1 MSVSGGPIV
10 SRSLVDRV
18 KGILTSPSAEWRVIE
33 PEPATVRGLYMGY
46 IVPLS
51 AIGPIAGALGLSLF
65 GISVPFVGRIHSSL
79 MWVLEGAVLGYV
91 LGLLGVYAT
100 AFVVDAL
107 APTFGGE
114 KNMVQSLKVV
124 AYSFTAAWVAGILR
138 IVPALGILVLIASLY
153 SLYVFYLGLPILKKS
168 PPDKAL
174 GYTVVAIVCAIIVN
188 IVIGAVTAAIIGGA
202 VYSTGAASPH

>member
-10 SRSLVDRV
+10 SRSLVARV
-18 KGILTSPSAEWRVIE
+18 KGILLSPSAEWQLIE
-33 PEPATVRGLYMGY
+33 SEPATTGGLYAGY

-51 AIGPIAGALGLSLF
+51 AIGPIAGAIGLSLF

-79 MWVLEGAVLGYV
+79 TWVLEGAVLGYIF
-91 LGLLGVYAT
+91 GLLGVYVT

-138 IVPALGILVLIASLY
+138 IVPALGILVVLASLY

-174 GYTVVAIVCAIIVN
+174 GYSVVSIVCAIIVN

-202 VYSTGAASPH
+202 AYSTGALTH